1 MIKLTLICPSHLRK
15 ISMSS
20 LVSPTLNALV
30 SGASMVSIE
39 CLFEVYGSKIGCLMI
54 LTWCLCAVMKLGS
67 RSEKVCEDEECC
79 VCLSTI

>member
-30 SGASMVSIE
+30 SEVSMVSTK
-39 CLFEVYGSKIGCLMI
+39 CLFEADGIRFGCLMV
-54 LTWCLCAVMKLGS
+54 LAWCFRAVMQAGS
-67 RSEKVCEDEECC
+67 RSKRKIVKMENVLCA
-79 VCLSTI
+79 